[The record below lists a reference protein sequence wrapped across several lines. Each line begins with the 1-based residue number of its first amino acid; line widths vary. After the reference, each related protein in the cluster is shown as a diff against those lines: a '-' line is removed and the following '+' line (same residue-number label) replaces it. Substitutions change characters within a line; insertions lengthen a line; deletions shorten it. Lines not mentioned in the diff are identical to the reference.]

1 MLRRSFINEEEIPMS
16 EQSCKATDLDR
27 GGSAVLLWYIPTAAL
42 IAGAYWHRFTLLL
55 WIPAL
60 LIMGAACLA
69 NAARCGRLHCYVT
82 GPLFLL
88 AAMYVVLWGF
98 HLVPMRPGIFLYSI
112 LGITVLAYLAEIPL
126 GKYRKSD
133 CANQ

>member
-1 MLRRSFINEEEIPMS
+1 MS
-16 EQSCKATDLDR
+16 EQSRKVADLDR

-42 IAGAYWHRFTLLL
+42 IAGAYWRRFTLLL

-88 AAMYVVLWGF
+88 AAVYVVLWGF
-98 HLVPMRPGIFLYSI
+98 HLVPMQLGTFLFAI
-112 LGITVLAYLAEIPL
+112 LAVTVLAYLAEIPL